1 MTTEARRLNELS
13 ALQKKQQPIV
23 DKKIDELLAES
34 ANDFITLMSF
44 LKKLKAKRKRDL
56 KSSYCNINYVGI
68 CEVFF
73 KASLPKHD

>member
-1 MTTEARRLNELS
+1 MTTETRLLNELS

-56 KSSYCNINYVGI
+56 KSGYCNVDFVGI
-68 CEVFF
+68 CSLCF
-73 KASLPKHD
+73 KSSLPKGN

>member
-1 MTTEARRLNELS
+1 MANELKRFNELS
-13 ALQKKQQPIV
+13 ALQKKQELIV

-56 KSSYCNINYVGI
+56 KSSYCNINFVGI
-68 CEVFF
+68 CSLCF
-73 KASLPKHD
+73 KSSLPKHD

>member
-1 MTTEARRLNELS
+1 MANELKRFNELS

-34 ANDFITLMSF
+34 ANDLITLVCF

-56 KSSYCNINYVGI
+56 RSEYCNTNFVGI
-68 CEVFF
+68 CELFF
-73 KASLPKHD
+73 NYSLPKHD